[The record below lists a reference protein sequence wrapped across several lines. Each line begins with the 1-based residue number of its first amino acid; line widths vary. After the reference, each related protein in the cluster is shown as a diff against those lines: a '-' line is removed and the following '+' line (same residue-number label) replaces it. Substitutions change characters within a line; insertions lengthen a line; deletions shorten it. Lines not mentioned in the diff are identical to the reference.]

1 MLRRILL
8 IAQKE
13 TWHILRDSRTLF
25 LALGIPL
32 VFLLLFGYALT
43 SDIEHIPLV
52 LIDHDH
58 SPLARQLSGAFERTG
73 TFTVVAYQDDER
85 GLNDL
90 FHRNAAKVALII
102 PRGFERAASRGEK
115 AQAQVIV
122 DGTNANEATIAMG
135 YAQAIGQSLSLD
147 LSLESLERAGIPL
160 RDTATPLRLASRNW
174 FNATLKSQWYLVPGL
189 VAVIMS
195 MMTSILMALT
205 VAREWESGTMEQLL
219 ATPVRRVE
227 IVFGKIIPYFVIGF
241 LQLIMIAAAGIL
253 LFDVPLRGSI
263 GLLCLTSAIFMIGGL
278 AWGLLISIVTRQQ
291 QLAMQIAL
299 LTTILPSVMLSGFMT
314 PIANMPKSLQVIT
327 AVFPARYFLVILRA
341 LFLKD
346 LPFSAI
352 WPETAV
358 LLLFATVVLAL
369 CALRFRS
376 EVA

>member
-8 IAQKE
+8 VAQKE

-43 SDIEHIPLV
+43 SDIDHIPVV
-52 LIDHDH
+52 LIDQDQ
-58 SPLARQLSGAFERTG
+58 SRLARDLSGAFERTG
-73 TFTVVAYQDDER
+73 TFTIVAHDDSDTRLGE
-85 GLNDL
+85 L
-90 FHRNAAKVALII
+90 FRTNTVKVALII
-102 PRGFERAASRGEK
+102 PRGFERAVARGELAA
-115 AQAQVIV
+115 AQLIV

-135 YAQAIGQSLSLD
+135 YAQAIGQSMSLNVTI
-147 LSLESLERAGIPL
+147 ETMERAGIPL
-160 RDTATPLRLASRNW
+160 RDNVSAVRLEGRNW

-219 ATPVRRVE
+219 ATPVRRTE

-253 LFDVPLRGSI
+253 LFDVPLRGNI

-291 QLAMQIAL
+291 QLAMQLAL
-299 LTTILPSVMLSGFMT
+299 LTTILPATMLSGFMT
-314 PIANMPKSLQVIT
+314 PIANMPKILQVIT
-327 AVFPARYFLVILRA
+327 AIFPARYFLVILRA

-346 LPFSAI
+346 LPLSAI
-352 WPETAV
+352 WPETAALLIFAAIV
-358 LLLFATVVLAL
+358 LSL